1 MQLALLVKSAV
12 GFDEARGDTVDV
24 VNLQFAALDVPLDIE
39 EGGFGLGNVDVMK
52 VLEIIV
58 LGFVAVLVVMLVLR
72 PLVSRL
78 LNAPPGMPM
87 APLPAMGGEVPA
99 AIAPPPEA
107 PAPVPEAPAPAPAP
121 FIEPEE
127 DTLIDIARVDGR
139 VSQSRVRKIGE
150 IVDKHPSEAL
160 NILRNWLY
168 AE

>member
-1 MQLALLVKSAV
+1 
-12 GFDEARGDTVDV
+12 
-24 VNLQFAALDVPLDIE
+24 
-39 EGGFGLGNVDVMK
+39 
-52 VLEIIV
+52 
-58 LGFVAVLVVMLVLR
+58 
-72 PLVSRL
+72 
-78 LNAPPGMPM
+78 M
-87 APLPAMGGEVPA
+87 APAPAVSGEVPA

-107 PAPVPEAPAPAPAP
+107 ARPAPQAPVAEAPAP
-121 FIEPEE
+121 FVEEE